1 MLNIESIETFYGKA
15 KVLMGV
21 SMRLKPG
28 ELVAVLGANGAGKTT
43 LLKTIMGLT
52 PSEYG
57 TINFLG
63 TFIEDLDTDI
73 ITRMGISLV
82 PEGRL
87 LFSELTVKENLA
99 MGAYVRRDRKKVQQN
114 MDKWLAFFPLLKGY
128 LHQKA
133 GLLSGGEQQML
144 VIARALMAEPK
155 VLLLDEPSL
164 GLSPLLVFEIFG
176 LIKEIHQKGMAIIL
190 VEQNMNHALKVA
202 DYAYI
207 MENGRMRLSGK
218 PEQILADEDVKEFYF
233 GHGKGKYISREDR
246 WKGSM

>member
-1 MLNIESIETFYGKA
+1 MLNIESVETFYGKA

-52 PSEYG
+52 PAEYG
-57 TINFLG
+57 RISFLG
-63 TFIEDLDTDI
+63 KDIEDLDTDK

-87 LFSELTVKENLA
+87 LFSELTVQENLV
-99 MGAYVRRDRKKVQQN
+99 MGAYIKGDKKDIRQN
-114 MDKWLAFFPLLKGY
+114 IDKMVSLYPVLKGR

-155 VLLLDEPSL
+155 LLLLDEPSL
-164 GLSPLLVFEIFG
+164 GLSPLLVSEIFR
-176 LIKEIHQKGMAIIL
+176 LISGIHQKGTAIIL
-190 VEQNMNHALKVA
+190 VEQNMSHALKVA

-207 MENGRMRLSGK
+207 MENGRMRLSGT
-218 PEQILADEDVKEFYF
+218 PDQILMDKDVKEFYL
-233 GHGKGKYISREDR
+233 GQGKGKYISREDR